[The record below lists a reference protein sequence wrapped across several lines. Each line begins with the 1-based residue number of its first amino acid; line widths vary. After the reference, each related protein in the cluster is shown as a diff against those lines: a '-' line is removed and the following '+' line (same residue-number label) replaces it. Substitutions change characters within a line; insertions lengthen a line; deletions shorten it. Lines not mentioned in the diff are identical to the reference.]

1 MRKLIYMVVCTLLIS
16 AGCGH
21 QEVVVDSGT
30 YEGSIL
36 KVNTSETEIYVAL
49 DKERVLELYFTESTM
64 VSRGEVKATFS
75 DLAKGQSVRVQ
86 VERRDQEMIP
96 LHVTILD

>member
-1 MRKLIYMVVCTLLIS
+1 MRKLIYMVVCTLLIW

-49 DKERVLELYFTESTM
+49 DKERVLELYFTEATK
-64 VSRGEVKATFS
+64 VSRGETKASFNE
-75 DLAKGQSVRVQ
+75 LAKGQSVRVQ
-86 VERRDQEMIP
+86 IERHEREMIP